1 MYGGNTEEEVS
12 EKVFRKRC
20 SSELDAE
27 KETGD

>member
-1 MYGGNTEEEVS
+1 MEVTEEEVS

-27 KETGD
+27 RERED